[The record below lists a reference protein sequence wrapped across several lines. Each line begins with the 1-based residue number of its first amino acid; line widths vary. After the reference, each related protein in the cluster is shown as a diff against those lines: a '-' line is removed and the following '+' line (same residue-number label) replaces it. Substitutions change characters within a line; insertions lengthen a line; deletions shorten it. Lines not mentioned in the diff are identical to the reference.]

1 MEIFGLFVT
10 IVGASTLAA
19 SVLRIV
25 DLLEGKR

>member
-10 IVGASTLAA
+10 IVGAATLAA